1 MTTRDETHRHLS
13 DPSAAPARR
22 DTSASPRRAFVQ
34 QLMGQPAPVQL
45 KMLRPEPP
53 LLAGAPP
60 GLDSSS
66 QSGSDAGSA
75 GVVAEVVQLQPEAVP
90 SGLGDSELIA
100 ATHAYLEQT
109 EPWTTRHESRDL
121 LNSELEERAI
131 RRMCGLEPQG
141 SGLLAM
147 TTVDAFVGA
156 MATLEGNWST
166 MSVGDREA
174 ALLTAMNSALS
185 SAQVHGIDTLESA
198 PITARASYSPDE
210 WTVRVRQDFME
221 ADAFPETLPEL
232 VYHEAR
238 HAEQHYRVM
247 RLLAGRGLEIDE
259 IIDAFP
265 YDVADWV
272 VASAYGDPLPD
283 VAGDAFVDEARRW
296 EAGMIGG
303 HDHFVQV
310 MDNLYQ
316 VWGDLQQRW
325 PDAAYALTVFEADPT
340 PDNRQPLE
348 LALEELD
355 LTVQRYWDCYG
366 AYRQLVAE
374 DDAHDVGIT
383 AVVVFRFM
391 TGRNL

>member
-1 MTTRDETHRHLS
+1 MATHEKSSLDRA
-13 DPSAAPARR
+13 DGVATPARQSESST
-22 DTSASPRRAFVQ
+22 DRRAFVQ
-34 QLMGQPAPVQL
+34 QLAGLPAPVQL
-45 KMLRPEPP
+45 KMLRPDPP
-53 LLAGAPP
+53 LMAGAAP
-60 GLDSSS
+60 GLDESS
-66 QSGSDAGSA
+66 QLQASPSSA
-75 GVVAEVVQLQPEAVP
+75 GGAAEVVQLQPEAVP

-100 ATHAYLEQT
+100 ATHVYLEQT

-121 LNSELEERAI
+121 LNQELEERAL
-131 RRMCGLEPQG
+131 RRMCGLEPEG
-141 SGLLAM
+141 SGLLVA
-147 TTVDAFVGA
+147 TTIDTFVGA
-156 MATLEGNWST
+156 MATLESNWST
-166 MSVGDREA
+166 MSVGEREA
-174 ALLTAMNSALS
+174 ALLTAINTALG

-198 PITARASYSPDE
+198 AITARASYSPDE
-210 WTVRVRQDFME
+210 WMVRVRQDFME

-259 IIDAFP
+259 ILDAFP

-283 VAGDAFVDEARRW
+283 VAGDAFVEEARRW
-296 EAGMIGG
+296 EASMIGG
-303 HDHFVQV
+303 HDHFVEV
-310 MDNLYQ
+310 MDNLYE

-325 PDAAYALTVFEADPT
+325 PDAAYVLTVFEADPT

-366 AYRQLVAE
+366 AYRQLVTE

-383 AVVVFRFM
+383 ALVVFRFM
-391 TGRNL
+391 TGREL